1 MKTLPSLRRS
11 INPHRVHV
19 CPTAVFVPLLV
30 LFYYVRS
37 VRPPPC
43 PVLLRPHPLH
53 RLLEGVQALG
63 GSVAL
68 AGVRFLR
75 TEHQGPADNQELQSW
90 GGK

>member
-1 MKTLPSLRRS
+1 MKTLPPVVEE
-11 INPHRVHV
+11 INQSSQST
-19 CPTAVFVPLLV
+19 CLSD
-30 LFYYVRS
+30 RS

-75 TEHQGPADNQELQSW
+75 TEHQGPADNQELRSW